1 MTGRIATRRGRLLA
15 GALAAALGALALT
28 ACGEAT
34 APGDATAGKGLF
46 ASGCASCHT
55 LADADAKGT
64 IGPNLDDAFR
74 QARSDGWEKSEIHA
88 IVREWIELAQM
99 PMPRD
104 IYEGQE
110 AADVAAYVAEVAGT
124 DAESAVRAPR
134 QINRPKDFG
143 PEQEPAAPH
152 GNEGPAPEAGATE

>member
-1 MTGRIATRRGRLLA
+1 MTGRIATRRGRLVA

-34 APGDATAGKGLF
+34 APGDAATGKGLF
-46 ASGCASCHT
+46 ASGCGSCHT
-55 LADADAKGT
+55 LADADTKGT

-74 QARSDGWEKSEIHA
+74 QARSDGWKTSQIHA
-88 IVREWIELAQM
+88 VVREWMELAEP

-110 AADVAAYVAEVAGT
+110 AADVAAYVAEKAGT
-124 DAESAVRAPR
+124 NGESSVRAPHD
-134 QINRPKDFG
+134 IARPKDFG
-143 PEQEPAAPH
+143 PEQEPPSSE
-152 GNEGPAPEAGATE
+152 GNEGPTHEAGSE